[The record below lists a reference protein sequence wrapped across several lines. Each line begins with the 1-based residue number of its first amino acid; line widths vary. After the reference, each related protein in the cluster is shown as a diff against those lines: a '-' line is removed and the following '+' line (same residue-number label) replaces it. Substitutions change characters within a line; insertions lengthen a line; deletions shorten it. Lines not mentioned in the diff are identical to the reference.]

1 MLVRHTRSQIAFL
14 LRQKEAVLTLWV
26 LMLLVL
32 FNFWENCQMF
42 QGKDLL
48 ELAHTTKMGLLSWNR
63 ASYAADLALL
73 FQQIYPLLVVCP
85 AGFALAKERGTQEH
99 VLMITRMGSGVYY
112 FGNSSP
118 PLWSRRWCLPC
129 PSWWRLCCISSP
141 LPLSP
146 PGI

>member
-48 ELAHTTKMGLLSWNR
+48 ELAHTTKMELLSWNR

-73 FQQIYPLLVVCP
+73 FQ
-85 AGFALAKERGTQEH
+85 
-99 VLMITRMGSGVYY
+99 
-112 FGNSSP
+112 
-118 PLWSRRWCLPC
+118 
-129 PSWWRLCCISSP
+129 
-141 LPLSP
+141 
-146 PGI
+146 